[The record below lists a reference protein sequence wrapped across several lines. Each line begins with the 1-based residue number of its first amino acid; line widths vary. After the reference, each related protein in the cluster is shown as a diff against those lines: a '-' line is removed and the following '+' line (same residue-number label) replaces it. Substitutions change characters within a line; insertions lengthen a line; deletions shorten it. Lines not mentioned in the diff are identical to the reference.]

1 MKKYN
6 NRVVLLYLLGII
18 SPLSFGIWMA
28 LLNNFSVE
36 VVHFSGENM
45 GFLQSIREI
54 PGLLAFTI
62 VFWLLFIRQQSAT
75 YIFLILLGFG
85 VAITGYFPS
94 VEGLYITTLIM
105 SFGFHYAETLH
116 SSLSLQWIKKSDAPA
131 VLGKQISLRAFISIL
146 SMVVLYIFLKIF
158 HLEYKNIYL
167 IFGSIGI
174 FLVIF
179 AWIKFERFE
188 DYEIQEKKL
197 FLKKEYWLYYI
208 LTFFAG
214 ARRQIFIVFAAFLLV
229 QKFHFKVEEVV
240 LLFAANKVISMIS
253 APTVG
258 RVVAKIGERLSLQI
272 EYISLIVIFI
282 LYGVVQDHYF
292 VVILFILDH
301 ILFSMAIALKT
312 YFQKIADPKDFASTG
327 GVSFAINHIA
337 AVFLPAI
344 LGLIWDKSYESVF
357 FIGAAIAFVSL
368 LLTFFIKDTSKGY
381 H

>member
-1 MKKYN
+1 VKKYN
-6 NRVVLLYLLGII
+6 NRVILLYLLSII
-18 SPLSFGIWMA
+18 SPLSFGVWMA

-36 VVHFSGENM
+36 VVHFNGVNM

-62 VFWLLFIRQQSAT
+62 VFWLIFIRQQSAT
-75 YIFLILLGFG
+75 YIFLILLAFG

-116 SSLSLQWIKKSDAPA
+116 SSLSLQWIKKSDAPS
-131 VLGKQISLRAFISIL
+131 VLGKQISLRAFISIV
-146 SMVVLYIFLKIF
+146 SMVVLYVLLKIF
-158 HLEYKNIYL
+158 HLEYKYIYL
-167 IFGSIGI
+167 IFGSVGI
-174 FLVIF
+174 ILVLF
-179 AWIKFERFE
+179 AWIKFEKFE
-188 DYEIQEKKL
+188 DYEIQDKKL

-229 QKFHFKVEEVV
+229 QKFHFRVEEVV
-240 LLFAANKVISMIS
+240 LLFIANKIISMIS

-258 RVVAKIGERLSLQI
+258 KVVAKIGERLSLHI

-282 LYGVVQDHYF
+282 LYGIVQDHYL
-292 VVILFILDH
+292 VVVLFILDH

-327 GVSFAINHIA
+327 GVSFTINHIA

-344 LGLIWDKSYESVF
+344 LGLLWDKSYSTVF
-357 FIGAAIAFVSL
+357 FIGAAIAFVSF
-368 LLTFFIKDTSKGY
+368 LLTFFIRVEK
-381 H
+381 

>member
-6 NRVVLLYLLGII
+6 NRVALLYLLSII
-18 SPLSFGIWMA
+18 SPLTFGVWMA

-54 PGLLAFTI
+54 PGLLGFTI

-75 YIFLILLGFG
+75 YIFLILLAFG

-94 VEGLYITTLIM
+94 ITGLYITTIIM

-116 SSLSLQWIKKSDAPA
+116 SSLSLQWIRKSHAPS
-131 VLGKQISLRAFISIL
+131 VLGKQISLRAFISIV
-146 SMVVLYIFLKIF
+146 SMAILYILFKIF
-158 HLEYKNIYL
+158 HLEYKYIYL
-167 IFGSIGI
+167 IFGSIAI
-174 FLVIF
+174 FLVVF
-179 AWIKFERFE
+179 AWIKFEKFE

-197 FLKKEYWLYYI
+197 FLKKEYWLYYV

-214 ARRQIFIVFAAFLLV
+214 ARRQIFVVFAAFLLV
-229 QKFHFKVEEVV
+229 QKFHFKVDEIV

-253 APTVG
+253 APAVG
-258 RVVAKIGERLSLQI
+258 RVVTKIGERLSLQI
-272 EYISLIVIFI
+272 EYILLIIIFV
-282 LYGVVQDHYF
+282 LYGIVQSRYP

-327 GVSFAINHIA
+327 GVSFTINHIA

-357 FIGAAIAFVSL
+357 FIGAAIAFASL
-368 LLTFFIKDTSKGY
+368 LLTFFIKTK
-381 H
+381 

>member
-1 MKKYN
+1 
-6 NRVVLLYLLGII
+6 
-18 SPLSFGIWMA
+18 
-28 LLNNFSVE
+28 
-36 VVHFSGENM
+36 M

-54 PGLLAFTI
+54 SGLLAFTI

-75 YIFLILLGFG
+75 YIFLILLGLG

-116 SSLSLQWIKKSDAPA
+116 SSLSLQWIKKSDTPA
-131 VLGKQISLRAFISIL
+131 VLGKQISLRAFVSIL
-146 SMVVLYIFLKIF
+146 SMVVLYILLKIF
-158 HLEYKNIYL
+158 HLEYKYIYL
-167 IFGSIGI
+167 IFGCIGI
-174 FLVIF
+174 LLVVF

-197 FLKKEYWLYYI
+197 FLKKEYWLYYV

-229 QKFHFKVEEVV
+229 QKFHFKVEEIVF
-240 LLFAANKVISMIS
+240 LFAANKVISMIS
-253 APTVG
+253 APVVG

-282 LYGVVQDHYF
+282 LYGIVQSHYL

-327 GVSFAINHIA
+327 GVSFTINHIA

-368 LLTFFIKDTSKGY
+368 LLTFFIKDTSKR
-381 H
+381 HH

>member
-6 NRVVLLYLLGII
+6 NRVALLYLLSII
-18 SPLSFGIWMA
+18 SPLTFGVWMA

-75 YIFLILLGFG
+75 YIFLILLAFG

-94 VEGLYITTLIM
+94 ITGLYITTIIM

-116 SSLSLQWIKKSDAPA
+116 SSLSLQWIKKSDAPS

-146 SMVVLYIFLKIF
+146 SMVVLYILLKIF
-158 HLEYKNIYL
+158 NLEYKHIYL

-174 FLVIF
+174 FLVVF
-179 AWIKFERFE
+179 AWIKFEKFE

-197 FLKKEYWLYYI
+197 FLRKKYWLYYV

-214 ARRQIFIVFAAFLLV
+214 ARRQIFVVFAAFLLV
-229 QKFHFKVEEVV
+229 QRFHFKVEEVV
-240 LLFAANKVISMIS
+240 LLFTVNKVISMIS

-258 RVVAKIGERLSLQI
+258 RIVEKIGEKISLQI
-272 EYISLIVIFI
+272 EYLLLIVIFI
-282 LYGVVQDHYF
+282 LYGIVQNHY
-292 VVILFILDH
+292 IIIALFIVDH

-327 GVSFAINHIA
+327 GVSFTINHIA

-357 FIGAAIAFVSL
+357 FIGAAIAFASL
-368 LLTFFIKDTSKGY
+368 LLTFFIKTK
-381 H
+381 